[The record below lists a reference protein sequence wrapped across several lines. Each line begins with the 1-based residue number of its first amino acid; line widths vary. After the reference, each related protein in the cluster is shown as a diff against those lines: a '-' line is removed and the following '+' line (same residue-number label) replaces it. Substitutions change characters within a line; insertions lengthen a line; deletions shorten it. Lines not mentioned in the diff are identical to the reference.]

1 MSFTDWANGALFRG
15 KEMANLSN
23 LDFAI
28 LSLDS
33 YNRGYGAFLPLP
45 GSTIGD
51 LTIVRDSLTLNTD
64 PNDPNRVDEAA
75 SFYAAAYQDA
85 SGNIVI
91 SYRGTDDP
99 TIGADLNAWMGGAG
113 FETIQARM
121 AAQFYS
127 QVRQAYPDATITLT
141 GHSLGA
147 KRDVHEAIT
156 SNTSPRRRQRAA
168 LDRRVGA
175 ATAVL
180 RGLRCSLS
188 HSGSRG

>member
-1 MSFTDWANGALFRG
+1 MTKILESDISAN
-15 KEMANLSN
+15 S
-23 LDFAI
+23 
-28 LSLDS
+28 
-33 YNRGYGAFLPLP
+33 
-45 GSTIGD
+45 
-51 LTIVRDSLTLNTD
+51 
-64 PNDPNRVDEAA
+64 DEVAA

-113 FETIQARM
+113 FETAQARM
-121 AAQFYS
+121 AAQFHY
-127 QVRQAYPDATITLT
+127 QVKEAYPNATITLT
-141 GHSLGA
+141 GHSLDA

-168 LDRRVGA
+168 PDRRVGA

-188 HSGSRG
+188 HSGSTG